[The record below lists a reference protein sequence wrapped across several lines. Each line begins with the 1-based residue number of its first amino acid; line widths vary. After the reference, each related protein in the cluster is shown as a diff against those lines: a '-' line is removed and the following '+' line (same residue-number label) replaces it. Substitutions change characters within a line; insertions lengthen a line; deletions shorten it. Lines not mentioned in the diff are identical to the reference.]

1 MTSSFIQRGADG
13 YDRYMGRWSRRL
25 APLFVDFA
33 GLAANERVL
42 DVGCGTGNLAF
53 ELVRHPEILAIEC
66 VDYEE
71 AFVQALRERNTDPRI
86 LARQGD
92 ACALP
97 FPTASF
103 DRALS
108 LLVLHFVS
116 DPLRAAREM
125 RRVVRPGGIAAAAV
139 WDLYGGFPRFFWDT
153 AAALAPEASARR
165 AARVMAPMTLAG
177 DLRET
182 WVAAGFR
189 RIEETQL
196 TIRMEFC
203 DFEDFWQPLM
213 TGQGTLEQ
221 FLGSLPS
228 ETRAKIVEG
237 TREAYLC
244 GKPDGPRSFAAIAWA
259 VKGQVPE
266 G

>member
-25 APLFVDFA
+25 APLFVEFS
-33 GLAANERVL
+33 GIAANERVL

-53 ELVRHPEILAIEC
+53 ELARHSELDAIEC
-66 VDYEE
+66 IDYEE
-71 AFVQALRERNTDPRI
+71 AFVQTLRERTADPRVQ
-86 LARQGD
+86 ARQGD
-92 ACALP
+92 ACAIP
-97 FPTASF
+97 FPAASF

-116 DPLRAAREM
+116 DPLRAAAEM
-125 RRVVRPGGIAAAAV
+125 RRVVKRGGIAAAAT

-153 AAALAPEASARR
+153 AAALAPAARARR
-165 AARVMAPMTLAG
+165 ATTIMRPMTRAG
-177 DLRET
+177 DLGQVFAE
-182 WVAAGFR
+182 AGFEQ
-189 RIEETQL
+189 IEETQL
-196 TIRMEFC
+196 AIRMDFA
-203 DFEDFWQPLM
+203 DFEDFWGPLI

-221 FLGSLPS
+221 FLAELPS
-228 ETRAKIVEG
+228 ETRAKIVGG

-244 GKPDGPRSFAAIAWA
+244 GKPDGPRSFAAVAWA
-259 VKGQVPE
+259 VKGRVPR